1 MMMMMM
7 IVMINNIGDEGAFD
21 WDFSTKSFSCTLLF
35 CLINIYVVNF
45 VFVGFLKI
53 QSPNPFP
60 SVCSSSTSHPSCD
73 NLTDSCLSLV
83 SGEQNT
89 FKMLQLNFSISFL
102 CLSVRSLSQYLIR
115 QIMEIPQGRSP
126 LPGRS
131 LCPGRHGGGGQGEG
145 RRAEVGFLRFL
156 SNFQL

>member
-1 MMMMMM
+1 MGLFYEVVFLHTS
-7 IVMINNIGDEGAFD
+7 ILFD
-21 WDFSTKSFSCTLLF
+21 QYLRCKYCICRFSK
-35 CLINIYVVNF
+35 
-45 VFVGFLKI
+45 K
-53 QSPNPFP
+53 SPNPFP

-145 RRAEVGFLRFL
+145 RRAEVGVLRFL
-156 SNFQL
+156 RNFQL